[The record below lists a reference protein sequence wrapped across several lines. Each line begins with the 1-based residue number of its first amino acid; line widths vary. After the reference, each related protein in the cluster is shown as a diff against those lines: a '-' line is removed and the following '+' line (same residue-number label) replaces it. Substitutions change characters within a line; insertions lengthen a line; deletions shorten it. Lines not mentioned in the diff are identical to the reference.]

1 MAELLRVR
9 VQPGAARDEVVG
21 WRDEALRVRVA
32 APPHDGRANLAVTRL
47 LAAALGVAPSTVE
60 LVRGAAARDKL
71 FRIRS
76 LDAGAVRLRLGAPA
90 GPVPA
95 GPANVP
101 ARRRR

>member
-1 MAELLRVR
+1 MEELLRVR

-21 WRDEALRVRVA
+21 WRDDALRVRVA
-32 APPHDGRANLAVTRL
+32 APPHDGRANVAVARL

-60 LVRGAAARDKL
+60 LVRGTAARDKL
-71 FRIRS
+71 FRVRS

-90 GPVPA
+90 GPVQ
-95 GPANVP
+95 VP